1 MRRGEGDRGSENRA
15 SAVPDPC
22 LPSMRLVATAVEKI
36 IGQECDSGGNN
47 VDVIE
52 ESEGEFVR
60 MALELDIPESLVL
73 AEGAHN
79 GHTTITL
86 LSSFAFVYVPTQN
99 WRTNGGV
106 PSHRRQ
112 PKVLALVLSDKGSL
126 QFMVFVR
133 LFSSEIQSIES
144 NCGYKLAKQWNDE
157 LQDDKFV
164 ISFCLVSPT

>member
-1 MRRGEGDRGSENRA
+1 MSSLHASGCDCNCIDHWAGYNGRR
-15 SAVPDPC
+15 
-22 LPSMRLVATAVEKI
+22 K
-36 IGQECDSGGNN
+36 CDSGGNN

-60 MALELDIPESLVL
+60 VALELDITESLVL

-79 GHTTITL
+79 GHTKITL

-99 WRTNGGV
+99 WRTKGGV

-126 QFMVFVR
+126 QFMVIVP
-133 LFSSEIQSIES
+133 LFSSEIKSIES
-144 NCGYKLAKQWNDE
+144 NCGYKLATQWDDE

-164 ISFCLVSPT
+164 ISFCFVSQT